1 MYKRRIYRSPD
12 VEGDE
17 MIKTLTKCGNSS
29 ALVIDKAVLDLLKI
43 TDDTPL
49 EISTDG
55 KMLMIVPVPDGKCRE
70 KFSRALKRS
79 DEKFGEAYKKLAD

>member
-1 MYKRRIYRSPD
+1 
-12 VEGDE
+12 
-17 MIKTLTKCGNSS
+17 MIKTLSKHGNSR

-55 KMLMIVPVPDGKCRE
+55 KKLIIVPMPDAKRRE
-70 KFSRALKRS
+70 KFSRVLKRS
-79 DEKFGEAYKKLAD
+79 DEKFGEAYEKLAD